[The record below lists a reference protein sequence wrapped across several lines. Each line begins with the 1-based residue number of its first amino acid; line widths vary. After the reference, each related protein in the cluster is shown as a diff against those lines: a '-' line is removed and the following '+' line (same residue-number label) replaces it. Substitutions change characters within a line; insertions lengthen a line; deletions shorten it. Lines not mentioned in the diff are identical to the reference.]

1 MSNVVEFIKESYI
14 EMTQKVTWP
23 TWGELQNS
31 AVLVLIASIII
42 SLVILAMD
50 ESVGRALKMFYNS
63 LA

>member
-1 MSNVVEFIKESYI
+1 MANIVEFLKESYT
-14 EMTQKVTWP
+14 EMTQKVSWP

-42 SLVILAMD
+42 SLVILVMD
-50 ESVGRALKMFYNS
+50 ETAGNALKMFYKS

>member
-1 MSNVVEFIKESYI
+1 MANLVEFFKESYT
-14 EMTQKVTWP
+14 EMTQKVSWP

-50 ESVGRALKMFYNS
+50 ETAGNALKMFYKS

>member
-1 MSNVVEFIKESYI
+1 MANVVEFIKESYT

-50 ESVGRALKMFYNS
+50 ETAGRALKMFYNS